1 MNDDNNYVVIS
12 YDNWHQSHLSFRI
25 EKRVSEKYG
34 VTRNWEDEHE
44 WQDLGFSDKYKRYHL
59 TTEQYE
65 KFCNRQTEI

>member
-44 WQDLGFSDKYKRYHL
+44 WQDLGFSSKYKRYHL
-59 TTEQYE
+59 TAEQYE
-65 KFCNRQTEI
+65 KFCAN